1 MLIIIGISNE
11 TRNELTIYEIIC
23 LNFNISPTRTSFF
36 ISCVGNMENVAQ
48 IQSGTFRL
56 VVYK

>member
-11 TRNELTIYEIIC
+11 TRNELTIYEIMSK
-23 LNFNISPTRTSFF
+23 FQYFTTRTSFI
-36 ISCVGNMENVAQ
+36 ISSVGKMENVAK
-48 IQSGTFRL
+48 IQSETFRL